1 MLLNIMLLADHGK
14 KKNCREW
21 DKKNFGQDISMISC
35 FCCFVF
41 LEANNDIA
49 SRDALQP

>member
-14 KKNCREW
+14 KKTVENEIKRILVKTLVW
-21 DKKNFGQDISMISC
+21 SLA
-35 FCCFVF
+35 FVV